1 MGPISLDIG
10 IDAPRE
16 AVFDRICDLSRRE
29 SWTDHFVSDLR
40 LERMEPSGRGA
51 AARFRVDA
59 PGGVQFAETVIDVA
73 ERPSTISERGR
84 GGRLD
89 RVGIRT
95 NWELRGGEG
104 SLTEVT
110 LTFWTEPGSF
120 LDRVRDVRAG
130 GWWKR
135 RWRRALQR
143 LRDEIESG
151 DEQGEPVR
159 VGGGDRRP
167 TGFSQ

>member
-1 MGPISLDIG
+1 MGPISLDIA

-16 AVFDRICDLSRRE
+16 AVFDRICDLSRRH

-40 LERMEPSGRGA
+40 LERIEPSGRGA
-51 AARFRVDA
+51 AARFRVGA
-59 PGGVQFAETVIDVA
+59 PGIEFLETVIDVA
-73 ERPSTISERGR
+73 DRPSTIAEKGR
-84 GGRLD
+84 GGRKD

-95 NWELRGGEG
+95 NWELSGGEG

-110 LTFWTEPGSF
+110 LTFWTEPGNV
-120 LDRVRDVRAG
+120 LDRVHGLRAH

-135 RWRRALQR
+135 RWRRALKR

-151 DEQGEPVR
+151 ERAEPVR

-167 TGFSQ
+167 TGLG